1 MKPGDLVKIYP
12 TNNIALVLEVDLK
25 DPLVKDRVIVL
36 CEGRQRLIFKA
47 LLEVIS
53 GTERSWSSMQ

>member
-47 LLEVIS
+47 LLEVINE
-53 GTERSWSSMQ
+53 TW